1 MQFCRIY
8 TGADGKSRF
17 EELDQ
22 NAGGQFFLT
31 SITAKT
37 LVFKNDFNRDDL
49 HGTFVT
55 VVDGEPI

>member
-8 TGADGKSRF
+8 TGADLKSHF

-31 SITAKT
+31 NITAKT
-37 LVFKNDFNRDDL
+37 RGFQERLQPRRSPWL
-49 HGTFVT
+49 A
-55 VVDGEPI
+55 